1 MQRHAELTQMARHK
15 HGEDAASV
23 AYASS
28 DDLVNL
34 SFKEIVRR
42 RKMVVERQAITEA
55 LRRTAGNK
63 AKAARLLG
71 ISYTTIR
78 SKMKLYNIRIAVQ
91 VFSKPAA

>member
-1 MQRHAELTQMARHK
+1 MQRHARITQMARHK
-15 HGEDAASV
+15 HGEDSASV
-23 AYASS
+23 TYASS

-78 SKMKLYNIRIAVQ
+78 SKMKLYNIRITVQ

>member
-1 MQRHAELTQMARHK
+1 MQWHAKLTQIGRQK
-15 HGEDAASV
+15 NGEDAASV

-78 SKMKLYNIRIAVQ
+78 SKMKLYNIRITVQ